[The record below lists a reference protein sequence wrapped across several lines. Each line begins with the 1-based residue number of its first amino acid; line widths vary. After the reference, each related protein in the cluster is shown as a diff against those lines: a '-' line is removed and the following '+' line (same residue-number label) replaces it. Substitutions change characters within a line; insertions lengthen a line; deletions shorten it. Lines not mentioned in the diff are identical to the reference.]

1 MKRDILNEDDYD
13 EVCRVI
19 GDAVIVLAECGHET
33 RRAEITSLLKRT
45 RLQRAHNSERDEQR
59 MLEHAIR
66 LVKPDTP

>member
-45 RLQRAHNSERDEQR
+45 RLQRAHSERDEQR

-66 LVKPDTP
+66 LVKPDAS

>member
-1 MKRDILNEDDYD
+1 MKRDVLNEDDYD

-33 RRAEITSLLKRT
+33 KREEIASLLKRT
-45 RLQRAHNSERDEQR
+45 RQHRSHDERDEQR

-66 LVKPDTP
+66 LVKPS

>member
-33 RRAEITSLLKRT
+33 KREEITNLLKRT
-45 RLQRAHNSERDEQR
+45 RHHRAHDERDEQR
-59 MLEHAIR
+59 VLEHAIR
-66 LVKPDTP
+66 LVKPA